1 MKRCGFTMI
10 ELLIAIALT
19 ATIVTASIV
28 AFSTASRIWRNGAD
42 AADAIHHGDYV
53 MEQLASALRS
63 AYYPDATQPS
73 SQHGMVL
80 VNDGNEDE
88 AHDSLSWVKF
98 GSALVGRN
106 SGIADS
112 PHRIVVYTVEEGEED
127 DEALA
132 EGGLV
137 VKAWRLSAQIED
149 FDPEDEEYVKPRLLM
164 PDVLALDFKVLDP
177 EGNLA
182 EGKDP
187 VPDQDDFDEQGGF
200 EWIDED
206 WKDDYTNRLPYAVVA
221 TLYLKPSEKGA
232 EPIALRRL
240 ITLPTAPLS
249 WRDKG
254 AAGGD
259 TETSG
264 NESANGKNKNK
275 NEDANGNKN
284 KNGNRNNG
292 NNGNGNGNNNGNR
305 NNNPSERMRKD
316 DTRSAKQTGE
326 T

>member
-80 VNDGNEDE
+80 VNDGDEDE

-221 TLYLKPSEKGA
+221 TLYLKPSEKGT

-284 KNGNRNNG
+284 NNGNRNNG

-305 NNNPSERMRKD
+305 NNNPNERMRKD

>member
-1 MKRCGFTMI
+1 MRTRGGFTMI
-10 ELLIAIALT
+10 ELLIAVALT
-19 ATIVTASIV
+19 ATIVGASIF
-28 AFSTASRIWRNGAD
+28 AFSTATRIWRAGTD

-53 MEQLASALRS
+53 MEQLVSALRS
-63 AYYPDATQPS
+63 AYYPDTSQPS
-73 SQHGMVL
+73 VQHGMVL
-80 VNDGNEDE
+80 VNDGDEDE

-106 SGIADS
+106 SGLADS
-112 PHRIVVYTVEEGEED
+112 PHRIVLYTVGKGEAD

-137 VKAWRLSAQIED
+137 AKVWRLSAQVED

-177 EGNLA
+177 EDNLA
-182 EGKDP
+182 DGKEP

-206 WKDDYTNRLPYAVVA
+206 WKDDYTNRLPYAVMA
-221 TLYLKPSEKGA
+221 TLYLKPTEKDA
-232 EPIALRRL
+232 DPIALRRL
-240 ITLPTAPLS
+240 VTIPSAQLS

-259 TETSG
+259 VETSG
-264 NESANGKNKNK
+264 SSSGKKEKKNK
-275 NEDANGNKN
+275 DGNKDN
-284 KNGNRNNG
+284 AK
-292 NNGNGNGNNNGNR
+292 
-305 NNNPSERMRKD
+305 SQAQERARERVQK
-316 DTRSAKQTGE
+316 RAGERAQKQGE
-326 T
+326 